1 MSNLQD
7 LRFVDL
13 VLGTDFCE
21 AKVEGPELTKM
32 IDVQGSHGP
41 DVNAIRAR
49 CLEEHL
55 KAPEFT
61 LQHEGLRFRVTTMN
75 LEDKAV
81 WFLSRI
87 DAQVRPL
94 ADLPVPKDFVDFII
108 RPKLQGLILVT
119 GGFGTGKTTTA
130 ASLFCHRIS
139 QLGGLGIALEDPAGE
154 VRMAGRCG
162 HGRVVQVPVSAQT
175 GGYHPP
181 LQRVRRSR
189 ADFVLIGEIRESR
202 TAIEAQDIAN
212 TDMPVI
218 ATMHASSVEEALDKY
233 QTYLRADNAS
243 SAEANAK
250 LAMTLAGVIH
260 LTKEYTRTA
269 TNESVARYTPRCLL
283 VDRHNPA
290 SSGII
295 GKIRDGNFIGLNDDI
310 AFQASRRVRGF

>member
-1 MSNLQD
+1 MSSLNNLH
-7 LRFVDL
+7 FVDL
-13 VLGTDFCE
+13 VLGMDFCE
-21 AKVEGPELTKM
+21 AKVEGPYLTEM
-32 IDVQGSHGP
+32 RDVQVSHGT
-41 DVNAIRAR
+41 DVDAIRAR

-55 KAPEFT
+55 KASEFT
-61 LQHEGLRFRVTTMN
+61 LQYETLRFRVTTMN
-75 LEDKAV
+75 LEEQPV

-94 ADLPVPKDFVDFII
+94 ADLPVPRDFVDFII

-154 VRMAGRCG
+154 VRMAGLCG

-189 ADFVLIGEIRESR
+189 ANFVLIGEIREAR

-218 ATMHASSVEEALDKY
+218 ATMHASSVAEALDKY

-243 SAEANAK
+243 SAEANAR

-260 LTKEYTRTA
+260 LTKDYTRTA
-269 TNESVARYTPRCLL
+269 SGEPVARYTPRCLL
-283 VDRHNPA
+283 VDRHHPTSTA
-290 SSGII
+290 II
-295 GKIRDGNFIGLNDDI
+295 GKIRDGNFTGLNDDI

>member
-1 MSNLQD
+1 MASLHD

-13 VLGTDFCE
+13 VLGMDFCE
-21 AKVEGPELTKM
+21 AKVEGPHLTEM
-32 IDVQGSHGP
+32 VDVQVSRAA
-41 DVNAIRAR
+41 DIEAIRAR
-49 CLEEHL
+49 CVNEHL
-55 KAPEFT
+55 NNAEFT
-61 LQHEGLRFRVTTMN
+61 LQYETLRFRVTTMN
-75 LEDKAV
+75 LEEQPV

-94 ADLPVPKDFVDFII
+94 ADLPVPKDFVEFIE
-108 RPKLQGLILVT
+108 RPRLQGLILVT

-175 GGYHPP
+175 GGYHAP
-181 LQRVRRSR
+181 LQHVRRSR
-189 ADFVLIGEIRESR
+189 ADFVLIGEIREAR

-233 QTYLRADNAS
+233 QTYLRADKAS
-243 SAEANAK
+243 SAEANAR

-260 LTKEYTRTA
+260 LTKDYTRA
-269 TNESVARYTPRCLL
+269 ASGEPFARYTPRCLL
-283 VDRHNPA
+283 VDRHNPI

-295 GKIRDGNFIGLNDDI
+295 GKIRDGNFMALNDDI